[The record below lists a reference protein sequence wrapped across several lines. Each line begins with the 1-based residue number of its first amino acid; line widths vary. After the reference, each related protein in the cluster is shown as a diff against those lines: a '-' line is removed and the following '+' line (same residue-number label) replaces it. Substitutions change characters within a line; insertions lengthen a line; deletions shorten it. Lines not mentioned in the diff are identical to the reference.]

1 MVGELKELWRF
12 RELLVTMVYRDLKI
26 RYKNSALG
34 FLWSLLN
41 PLLTVAVMSF
51 VIENF
56 MYRGANSISAYILA
70 AYLPFMF
77 FQLAVMDSAQTI
89 LTAMP
94 LIKKIYFPREILPI
108 ASVTS
113 NFIHLVLAMGVFF
126 LYQIGV
132 WIVHPGAFPI
142 QWTAIYLPFLLA
154 IAYALALGV
163 AFVVSA
169 LNTFYEDIKYLVGI
183 LLYLMFFLCPVM
195 YFSEVVANS
204 RLNDRTGNLLYKVIH
219 LNPLASLIT
228 AFRKALVA
236 APEFVDTDKGKMTP
250 IPMEWHWVAY
260 TAVVSVLILIGGYA
274 VFNRMKWRFVERP

>member
-12 RELLVTMVYRDLKI
+12 RELLVTMVQRDLKI

-34 FLWSLLN
+34 FIWSLLN

-56 MYRGANSISAYILA
+56 MYRGAASISAYILA

-89 LTAMP
+89 LSAMP

-108 ASVTS
+108 ASVTA
-113 NFIHLVLAMGVFF
+113 NFIHLILAMGVFF
-126 LYQIGV
+126 LYQIAV
-132 WIVHPGAFPI
+132 WVIHPGAFPI
-142 QWTAIYLPFLLA
+142 QGTVVLLPLLLA
-154 IAYALALGV
+154 IAFMLALGV
-163 AFVVSA
+163 AFIVSS
-169 LNTFYEDIKYLVGI
+169 LNTFYEDVKYLVGI
-183 LLYLMFFLCPVM
+183 VLYLMFFLCPVM

-204 RLNDRTGNLLYKVIH
+204 RLNDSTGNLLYKVIH

-236 APEFVDTDKGKMTP
+236 APEFVSTDKGPMKP
-250 IPMEWHWVAY
+250 IPMEWQWVSY
-260 TAVVSVLILIGGYA
+260 TAVASFLILVGGYA
-274 VFNRMKWRFVERP
+274 LFNKLKWRFVERP

>member
-12 RELLVTMVYRDLKI
+12 RELLVTMVQRDLKI

-56 MYRGANSISAYILA
+56 MYRGAPSISAYILA

-89 LTAMP
+89 LTSMP

-108 ASVTS
+108 ASVTA
-113 NFIHLVLAMGVFF
+113 NFIHLILAMGVFF
-126 LYQIGV
+126 LYQITV
-132 WIVHPGAFPI
+132 WLLHPGAFPI
-142 QWTAIYLPFLLA
+142 QWTVVFLPFLLL
-154 IAYALALGV
+154 IAYMLAMGV
-163 AFVVSA
+163 AFIVSA
-169 LNTFYEDIKYLVGI
+169 LNTFYEDVKYLVAI
-183 LLYLMFFLCPVM
+183 ALYLMFFLCPVM

-204 RLNDRTGNLLYKVIH
+204 KLNDSTGNLLYKIIH

-228 AFRKALVA
+228 AFRKTLVA
-236 APEFVDTDKGKMTP
+236 PPQFVDTDKGKMTP
-250 IPMEWHWVAY
+250 IPLEWQWVGY

-274 VFNRMKWRFVERP
+274 LFNKLKWRFVERP

>member
-113 NFIHLVLAMGVFF
+113 NFIHLILAMGVFF
-126 LYQIGV
+126 LYQIAI
-132 WIVHPGAFPI
+132 WIMHPGAFPI
-142 QWTAIYLPFLLA
+142 QWTAIYLPFLLI

-163 AFVVSA
+163 AFFVSA
-169 LNTFYEDIKYLVGI
+169 LNTFYEDVKYLVGI
-183 LLYLMFFLCPVM
+183 MLYLMFFLCPVM

-204 RLNDRTGNLLYKVIH
+204 RLNDQTGNLLYKLIH

-236 APEFVDTDKGKMTP
+236 SPAYVDTDKGQMKP

-260 TAVVSVLILIGGYA
+260 TAVASFLILIGGYA
-274 VFNRMKWRFVERP
+274 LFNKLKWRFVERP